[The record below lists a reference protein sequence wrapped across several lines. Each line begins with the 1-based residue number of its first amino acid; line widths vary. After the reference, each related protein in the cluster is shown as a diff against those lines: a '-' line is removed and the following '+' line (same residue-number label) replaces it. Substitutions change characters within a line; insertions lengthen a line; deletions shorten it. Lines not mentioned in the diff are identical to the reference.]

1 MIPLSIP
8 NRSLDQPRGRSE
20 LSVHNALGQVV
31 RVWDLS
37 TRDAGFHTLMW
48 DGRDAQGQSVASGVY
63 LIRLRADHFVQV
75 RKALLVR

>member
-8 NRSLDQPRGRSE
+8 ARSLDQLRGRSE
-20 LSVHNALGQVV
+20 LTVHNALGQVV
-31 RVWDLS
+31 RAWDLS
-37 TRDAGFHTLMW
+37 TWDAGFHTLMW
-48 DGRDAQGQSVASGVY
+48 DGRDAQGRSVASGVY